1 MTPILAHL
9 HQHFPADW
17 KQAPS
22 PGTPLHFW
30 YQAAHLAAYLEIG
43 DERLYVRW
51 FDGEN
56 PKGQYGGAGV
66 GLETTPTRPALDE
79 AIPAAVAQAAVAR
92 ARRGLLVPAVP
103 EWAEKAYRLEQA
115 RRLQELAALDKD
127 LRDSLARVAAERAYL
142 TELEVA
148 ASNAARV
155 AADAASKP
163 TP

>member
-66 GLETTPTRPALDE
+66 GLEVTPTRVALDE

-103 EWAEKAYRLEQA
+103 GWAEKALGVAVACRFDDLAEQEKECCCRLA
-115 RRLQELAALDKD
+115 DINF
-127 LRDSLARVAAERAYL
+127 ERARL
-142 TELEVA
+142 CHLKA
-148 ASNAARV
+148 
-155 AADAASKP
+155 P
-163 TP
+163 THE